1 MSLRHFTSVKQ
12 IIEHNTN
19 MVCKTAANSINI
31 KKISRP
37 INIMTSVV
45 NVVDPPHNSICT
57 LNLLLEGLSFSISYL
72 IGIDRIA
79 AASFCYYYLFIL
91 FGIVGLG
98 FALSL
103 IETETSST
111 WHFQTHFCKVDSPQ
125 WFDQFQLVNSSGKG
139 RTAPPVRS
147 AAALR

>member
-1 MSLRHFTSVKQ
+1 MTFTL
-12 IIEHNTN
+12 
-19 MVCKTAANSINI
+19 
-31 KKISRP
+31 
-37 INIMTSVV
+37 VV
-45 NVVDPPHNSICT
+45 NVVAPPDNSKCT

-91 FGIVGLG
+91 FGIVVGLG

-103 IETETSST
+103 IGTETSST
-111 WHFQTHFCKVDSPQ
+111 WHFQTHFCRADSPQ
-125 WFDQFQLVNSSGKG
+125 WFDQFQPVSSSQKG

>member
-1 MSLRHFTSVKQ
+1 MNYNRMIIKISLTRKEKKRKE
-12 IIEHNTN
+12 IIE
-19 MVCKTAANSINI
+19 IN

-37 INIMTSVV
+37 INIMTLVV
-45 NVVDPPHNSICT
+45 NVVAPPHNSICT

-72 IGIDRIA
+72 IGIDRIT

-91 FGIVGLG
+91 FGIVVGLG

-103 IETETSST
+103 IGTETSST
-111 WHFQTHFCKVDSPQ
+111 WHFQTHFCRADSPQ
-125 WFDQFQLVNSSGKG
+125 WFDQFQPVSSSQKG